1 MKAIHLNDGWYLQ
14 FDGELYGR
22 FATAEEALAFDDR
35 EMTDEET
42 DRYRVTKLED

>member
-1 MKAIHLNDGWYLQ
+1 MRAIHLNDGWYLE

-35 EMTDEET
+35 EMTKGPLWPST
-42 DRYRVTKLED
+42 NIT